1 MTFNLSMLCCV
12 TYYSCAGFRHKHF
25 HGADTVGWDDCHP
38 QLLSTKYTTTDSN
51 TSVLSYTHSTPS
63 DMTTIDF
70 QWGRVDRLPLP
81 ANSVQTGDG
90 TLIIPDVQV
99 MM

>member
-1 MTFNLSMLCCV
+1 MVVVS
-12 TYYSCAGFRHKHF
+12 S
-25 HGADTVGWDDCHP
+25 DTVHILHMESHP
-38 QLLSTKYTTTDSN
+38 QLLSSKYTTTDSN
-51 TSVLSYTHSTPS
+51 TSVLPYTHSTPA

-90 TLIIPDVQV
+90 TLIIKLGVNCFKSPLSLNRSILFANQACLL
-99 MM
+99 